1 MIWIVEDV
9 KRIATQLKRWQTW
22 AGIGLIAVFALLAY
36 LVGRLALRTD
46 SVLTFLRVSAYS
58 CRELT
63 NGVIIFLFCGMIFF
77 LFTAVLTLGE
87 LQRYFDFRQRGATHQ
102 ARQALL
108 WGSGWGF
115 VAIGIAVTALI
126 FFNTFCR

>member
-1 MIWIVEDV
+1 MIWIVEDI
-9 KRIATQLKRWQTW
+9 KRIAVQLKRWQTW
-22 AGIGLIAVFALLAY
+22 AGIGLIAVFGLLAY

-46 SVLTFLRVSAYS
+46 SVLTFLRASAYS

-87 LQRYFDFRQRGATHQ
+87 LQRYFEFRQRNAPHQ

-108 WGSGWGF
+108 WGSGWG
-115 VAIGIAVTALI
+115 VIAIGISIAALI

>member
-1 MIWIVEDV
+1 MNWIVEDV
-9 KRIATQLKRWQTW
+9 KRIAAQLKRGQTW

-87 LQRYFDFRQRGATHQ
+87 LQRYFDFKQRGATHQ

-108 WGSGWGF
+108 WGSGWGV
-115 VAIGIAVTALI
+115 VAIGIAIAALI